1 MTSWKTSLGGALAA
15 LGTFLWGA
23 PVALRELGFTEVLDP
38 SITKWCILIGLAA
51 SAGGVFFIGLFGRDN
66 NVSSEDVQRAR
77 AEKEE
82 KKAVND
88 WLGGKGAVWLA
99 IACVGGLLLQTGCVP
114 KRNIAP
120 GADPLVVQA
129 EQLSKETAKNLD
141 EFDSWVRRNHF
152 ALPKDVLAA
161 HALMQEQAPKALT
174 DLRTATKTYKQSRNP
189 ANSSALQNRITALQS
204 VLDLIREHYKP

>member
-99 IACVGGLLLQTGCVP
+99 IVGLFGATLLFTPGCAVFTGKSPVTYEATRYQSFRDVWTVTRKAYEAHLLQVARGKVSIEDQQDINAAWNAYRSAYLIALDAA
-114 KRNIAP
+114 RN
-120 GADPLVVQA
+120 
-129 EQLSKETAKNLD
+129 N
-141 EFDSWVRRNHF
+141 
-152 ALPKDVLAA
+152 
-161 HALMQEQAPKALT
+161 EQAFTPENVRKLADDLLT
-174 DLRTATKTYKQSRNP
+174 LI
-189 ANSSALQNRITALQS
+189 SAL
-204 VLDLIREHYKP
+204 